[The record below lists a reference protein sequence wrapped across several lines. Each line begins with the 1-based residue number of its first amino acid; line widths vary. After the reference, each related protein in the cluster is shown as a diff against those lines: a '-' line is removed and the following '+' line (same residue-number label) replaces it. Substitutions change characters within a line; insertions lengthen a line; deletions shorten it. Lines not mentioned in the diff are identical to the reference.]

1 MVEVDRMYGSK
12 LWATT
17 EHLPV
22 HYKKSSYVYTRR
34 NVSPMV
40 YFFVV
45 GFISLVVKLLDR
57 P

>member
-22 HYKKSSYVYTRR
+22 HYEKSSYVYTRR

-40 YFFVV
+40 YSFVV
-45 GFISLVVKLLDR
+45 GFISLIVKLLDR